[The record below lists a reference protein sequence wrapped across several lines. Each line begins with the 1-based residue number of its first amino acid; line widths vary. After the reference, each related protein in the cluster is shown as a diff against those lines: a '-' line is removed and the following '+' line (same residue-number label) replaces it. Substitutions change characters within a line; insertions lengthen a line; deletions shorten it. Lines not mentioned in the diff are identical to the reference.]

1 MAPTN
6 THNGVPHDNEKG
18 SVHMEEHTSHQ
29 PLPQNPIQLTPAQ
42 YERLFF
48 QPGGAGTARLQRPLT
63 GIIGDFYFIGGLGM
77 TIGGVFEWALGNTFP
92 FVLRLSLGVLFDPSK
107 GIASAFPDGTD
118 SPAFNHG
125 YVFLTLVLTFAF
137 LAAAYRQSGLGNANM
152 SLTFLKTAGA
162 FGFANIVG
170 GWYLAVVLVFAA
182 VDMPFDLPVGD
193 LSRFLNKRKTD

>member
-48 QPGGAGTARLQRPLT
+48 QPGGGPRR
-63 GIIGDFYFIGGLGM
+63 GDF
-77 TIGGVFEWALGNTFP
+77 FEWALGNTFP
-92 FVLRLSLGVLFDPSK
+92 FVLRLSLGHFPTERTLLRSTTGSNSTFTFWAILCALYL
-107 GIASAFPDGTD
+107 IAAVRTNVVFM
-118 SPAFNHG
+118 

-162 FGFANIVG
+162 FGFATSSADG
-170 GWYLAVVLVFAA
+170 TSQSFWFFAA